1 MARKINSEVL
11 MQFDPAPVFK
21 RLYDNALGN
30 IEGGLT
36 QGEVIS
42 CRAVLMKYWP
52 DMKAIEHKVDEDTL
66 TSLAIYKGNA
76 PKPTDN

>member
-1 MARKINSEVL
+1 MARVTNSSML
-11 MQFDPAPVFK
+11 AQFDPAPVFK

-52 DMKAIEHKVDEDTL
+52 DMKATDV
-66 TSLAIYKGNA
+66 TSGGKEIKTFDFN
-76 PKPTDN
+76 K

>member
-42 CRAVLMKYWP
+42 CRAILAKYCP
-52 DMKAIEHKVDEDTL
+52 DLKATDV
-66 TSLAIYKGNA
+66 TSGGKEIKTFDFN
-76 PKPTDN
+76 K